1 MGRQNNR
8 TCIICGKQ
16 YHYCP
21 NCGEDAGKPTWYFVF
36 DGQNCHD
43 IYDVC
48 TNYRDGKIDV
58 AKAYELISNLD
69 ISEIDSFQ
77 EATRAQINEI
87 IKNGKPVNRNI
98 TSTNNSEDK
107 ETNTYKSNNKNL
119 NKRK

>member
-69 ISEIDSFQ
+69 ISEINSFQ

-87 IKNGKPVNRNI
+87 IKNKM
-98 TSTNNSEDK
+98 
-107 ETNTYKSNNKNL
+107 
-119 NKRK
+119 

>member
-8 TCIICGKQ
+8 TCIICERS

-21 NCGEDAGKPTWYFVF
+21 TCGADAGKPTWYAIF

-69 ISEIDSFQ
+69 ISEINSFQ

>member
-1 MGRQNNR
+1 MMLR
-8 TCIICGKQ
+8 
-16 YHYCP
+16 
-21 NCGEDAGKPTWYFVF
+21 VF
-36 DGQNCHD
+36 EAFSGIGTQRMALERLGIHHQV
-43 IYDVC
+43 I
-48 TNYRDGKIDV
+48 G
-58 AKAYELISNLD
+58 L
-69 ISEIDSFQ
+69 SEINSFQ

>member
-1 MGRQNNR
+1 MGRQDYR

-16 YHYCP
+16 YRYCP
-21 NCGEDAGKPTWYFVF
+21 DGGEDAGRPTWYFVF

-69 ISEIDSFQ
+69 ISEINSFQ

>member
-69 ISEIDSFQ
+69 ISEINSFQ

>member
-69 ISEIDSFQ
+69 ISEINSFQ

-87 IKNGKPVNRNI
+87 IKNRKPINRNI
-98 TSTNNSEDK
+98 TSTNNSKDK

>member
-69 ISEIDSFQ
+69 TSEINSFQ
-77 EATRAQINEI
+77 EATREQINEI

-98 TSTNNSEDK
+98 TFTNNSEDK

>member
-69 ISEIDSFQ
+69 ISEINSFQ

-98 TSTNNSEDK
+98 TAPNNSEDK

>member
-69 ISEIDSFQ
+69 ISEINSFQ

-87 IKNGKPVNRNI
+87 IKNGKPINRNI

>member
-69 ISEIDSFQ
+69 ISEINSFQ
-77 EATRAQINEI
+77 EATQAQINEI

>member
-69 ISEIDSFQ
+69 ISEINSFQ

-87 IKNGKPVNRNI
+87 IKNGKLVNRNI